1 MSFIDLL
8 RSNFFRIFVI
18 MRNFLSFLLCFM
30 GFSVFAQPLKRK
42 PQPKI
47 KFPETKEIKIDSVV
61 LSRFYPGVYG
71 APIVYNVL
79 IYCKTKVNCGSKVKS
94 DFLRVD
100 SLWMDEKV
108 GSAGLIL
115 NKSSNPLRKGQSFRI
130 MSRIEFPTN
139 KDMPNFE
146 LLVNASGIPPIK
158 HNGRAVFRYF
168 IGVKKVYVIIPDV
181 ILGNTVYAP

>member
-1 MSFIDLL
+1 
-8 RSNFFRIFVI
+8 
-18 MRNFLSFLLCFM
+18 M

-100 SLWMDEKV
+100 SLWMDEKL

-139 KDMPNFE
+139 KDMPNVE
-146 LLVNASGIPPIK
+146 LQVNTSVNPPIK

>member
-1 MSFIDLL
+1 
-8 RSNFFRIFVI
+8 
-18 MRNFLSFLLCFM
+18 M

-100 SLWMDEKV
+100 SLWMDEKL

-139 KDMPNFE
+139 KDMPNVE
-146 LLVNASGIPPIK
+146 LQVNASVNPPIK

>member
-1 MSFIDLL
+1 
-8 RSNFFRIFVI
+8 
-18 MRNFLSFLLCFM
+18 MRKFLSIVLSLM
-30 GFSVFAQPLKRK
+30 VFSVFAQPIKRK

-94 DFLRVD
+94 DFFKVD

-108 GSAGLIL
+108 GSANLLL

-139 KDMPNFE
+139 KDMPNVEFQ
-146 LLVNASGIPPIK
+146 VNASVTPPIK
-158 HNGRAVFRYF
+158 HNGRALFRYF
-168 IGVKKVYVIIPDV
+168 IGGKKVYVVIPEV
-181 ILGNTVYAP
+181 ILGTTVYAP

>member
-1 MSFIDLL
+1 
-8 RSNFFRIFVI
+8 
-18 MRNFLSFLLCFM
+18 MRFFLSFLLCFM
-30 GFSVFAQPLKRK
+30 VFSVFAQPVKRK

-108 GSAGLIL
+108 GSAGLVL

-139 KDMPNFE
+139 KDMPNVEFQ
-146 LLVNASGIPPIK
+146 VNASVNPPIK

-168 IGVKKVYVIIPDV
+168 IGGKKVYVVIPDV
-181 ILGNTVYAP
+181 ILGTTVYAP